1 MLKLKLESLQ
11 VQSFDTTAAPPQA
24 RGTVQAHAKTEHW
37 QCVQSADSQCACTMD
52 LQVCGDTHY
61 IDCTYGCTYPCQV
74 TDGTECYTQDPNACP
89 YTEYLDCSMGCTDF
103 KSCVGDC

>member
-24 RGTVQAHAKTEHW
+24 RGTVQAHAE
-37 QCVQSADSQCACTMD
+37 SEDS
-52 LQVCGDTHY
+52 VCSCYTIDYHLCPDTKY
-61 IDCTYGCTYPCQV
+61 IDCTYGCTYYSACPV
-74 TDGTECYTQDPNACP
+74 TEGTECYTQDPNACP

-103 KSCVGDC
+103 KTCVGHC